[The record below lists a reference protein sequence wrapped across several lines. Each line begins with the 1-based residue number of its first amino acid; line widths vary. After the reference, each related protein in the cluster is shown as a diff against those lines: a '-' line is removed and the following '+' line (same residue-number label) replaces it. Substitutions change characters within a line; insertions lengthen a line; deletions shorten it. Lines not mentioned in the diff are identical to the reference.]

1 MLDALVKLTEKFTEL
16 SKYRAERRERH
27 FEKLVAPIYDGMIR
41 VHQDYLSMFD
51 GALRSLGAGTPFKDV
66 AISLSRARLDDEAQR
81 HAILN
86 QANGLLDLE
95 GLEAAKPFLHAVVN
109 YFHDSPF
116 SGGNTPS
123 NMLLRT
129 LRALDGEVVVPILL
143 FSSDPRESIERTIEM
158 TLDQMR
164 KNWATLSSEFA
175 KQKARTL
182 Q

>member
-1 MLDALVKLTEKFTEL
+1 MLDALIKLTEKFTEL

-27 FEKLVAPIYDGMIR
+27 FEKLVVPIYDGMIK

-51 GALRSLGAGTPFKDV
+51 DALRSLSAGTPFKDV

-86 QANGLLDLE
+86 QANGLLDLD
-95 GLEAAKPFLHAVVN
+95 GLETAKPFLRAVVN
-109 YFHDSPF
+109 YFRDSPF

-123 NMLLRT
+123 NMLLQT
-129 LRALDGEVVVPILL
+129 LHALEGEVVVPDLL
-143 FSSDPRESIERTIEM
+143 FRSDPRESIERTIEM
-158 TLDQMR
+158 TLDLLR
-164 KNWATLSSEFA
+164 ENWTTLSSEFV
-175 KQKARTL
+175 KQKAQAL